1 MRGNRYQ
8 FGLTLLTGFFLL
20 ATLIAVLLYALTPA
34 TPATRGPLLL
44 TAFVAIL
51 LGSLV
56 CILFFLRWV
65 LRPYRQLVGEAEK
78 ASVESQPHKSR
89 DEAEF
94 VLETFQ
100 SVVAQLQE
108 QRKALEQLSSQAS
121 KRADSAER
129 FSERIVASVPSALI
143 AFDGMGHSIAI
154 NGPGRALLE
163 VDGSALGQPV
173 ATILHKIP
181 QLAEMVEQCLQTGK
195 LYRREEIETL
205 TSDQMPRWLGA
216 TVAPIDLS
224 SGEGDRGAL
233 CLLTDITEVT
243 QLREQVVL
251 KKNLESLG
259 EMSAGLAHE
268 FKNSIATL
276 HGYVQLLQ
284 NLELDEKARGA
295 ASSLLNEVR
304 NLSDMVTSFLNFARP
319 QPLQLDEVNLDELI
333 TDCASDLAPIFK
345 QADVELLVT
354 RTATVVPGTTGVS
367 PAAGNADIAAGS
379 ADVAPGTAGVSPAAG
394 SAEVS
399 TGSANIAAAGAAPLN
414 IRADER
420 MLRQALLNL
429 IRNAAEAI
437 PAAKTDRRVEVSTS
451 NERDQAGKDWAVVE
465 IKDTGEGIPVSDLQR
480 IFIPFFTT
488 KAAGHGVGLAL
499 AHRVITQHGG
509 TVTASNAKGGGAVFS
524 LRLPR

>member
-20 ATLIAVLLYALTPA
+20 ATFLAVLLYALTPT

-44 TAFVAIL
+44 TTFIAIL

-56 CILFFLRWV
+56 CILFFLRWM

-78 ASVESQPHKSR
+78 ASVESKSHKSK

-100 SVVAQLQE
+100 SVVGQLQE
-108 QRKALEQLSSQAS
+108 QRKELEQVSTQAS

-129 FSERIVASVPSALI
+129 FSERIVASVPSGLI
-143 AFDGMGHSIAI
+143 AFDGSGRSMVI
-154 NGPGRALLE
+154 NGPGRALLQDE
-163 VDGSALGQPV
+163 SADLGQPAAV
-173 ATILHKIP
+173 FLKNIP
-181 QLAEMVEQCLQTGK
+181 QLAEMVEQCLHSGK

-205 TSDQMPRWLGA
+205 TAEQLPRRIGA
-216 TVAPIDLS
+216 TVAPIDLARGD
-224 SGEGDRGAL
+224 GERGAL

-243 QLREQVVL
+243 QLREQVAL

-268 FKNSIATL
+268 FKNAIATL
-276 HGYVQLLQ
+276 HGYAQLLQ
-284 NLELDEKARGA
+284 SSELDAKSSGA

-319 QPLQLDEVNLDELI
+319 QPLQLDEVSVSALINDCADELRP
-333 TDCASDLAPIFK
+333 LFGER
-345 QADVELLVT
+345 QVELLLT
-354 RTATVVPGTTGVS
+354 GT
-367 PAAGNADIAAGS
+367 
-379 ADVAPGTAGVSPAAG
+379 ADVTSTPANG
-394 SAEVS
+394 E
-399 TGSANIAAAGAAPLN
+399 AATQNTDSLVL
-414 IRADER
+414 RADER
-420 MLRQALLNL
+420 MLRQALLNVM
-429 IRNAAEAI
+429 RNAAEAI
-437 PAAKTDRRVEVSTS
+437 PRDKSERCVEVVVAC
-451 NERDQAGKDWAVVE
+451 EPDQSGRDWAVIE
-465 IKDTGEGIPVSDLQR
+465 IKDSGEGIPTSDLQR

-488 KAAGHGVGLAL
+488 KATGHGVGLAL

-509 TVTASNAKGGGAVFS
+509 TLRAANAGRGGAVFT
-524 LRLPR
+524 LRLPA